1 MTFDKWVNE
10 NYPTIDSKLELMLHF
25 TWIESRTELIKEQFQ
40 LKSLN
45 TKNGIQ
51 KSKKTNGRPKIPN
64 RKKYQAKLHHKN
76 GMKYKDICQRLNIG
90 RTSLYKIIKEDL

>member
-25 TWIESRTELIKEQFQ
+25 TWIESRTELIKEQFR

-51 KSKKTNGRPKIPN
+51 NSKKTGGRPPISN
-64 RKKYQAKLHHKN
+64 RKKCQAKLFYKN
-76 GMKYKDICQRLNIG
+76 GKNWKEICQRLNIG
-90 RTSLYKIIKEDL
+90 KGSFYKIIKGEI